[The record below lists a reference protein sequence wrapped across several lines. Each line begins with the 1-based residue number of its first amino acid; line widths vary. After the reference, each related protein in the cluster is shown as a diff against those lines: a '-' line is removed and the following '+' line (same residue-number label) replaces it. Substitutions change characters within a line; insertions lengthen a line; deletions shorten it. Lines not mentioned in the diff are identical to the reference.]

1 MAYLRNGRYW
11 YRSRREGG
19 RVVCEYIGCGDTGR
33 LSAELDNEQ
42 VRERARVRSEQQTL
56 AAQDRELDR
65 TLDTITEQL
74 RGLVDVALTVSGY
87 HKHSGT
93 WRQARAC

>member
-1 MAYLRNGRYW
+1 MAYMKKGRYW

-19 RVVCEYIGCGDTGR
+19 RVICEYIGYGDTGR
-33 LSAELDNEQ
+33 LCAELENEQ
-42 VRERARVRSEQQTL
+42 VQERARERLERQAL
-56 AAQDRELDR
+56 AAGEHDLDR

-87 HKHSGT
+87 HRHSGT
-93 WRQARAC
+93 WRQARA